1 MSNQIEHRHLRYF
14 LAVAEELHFRKAAEK
29 LFISQ
34 PGLSR
39 QIKQMEQDLGVTLFE
54 RNNRR
59 VALTKTGDYLQKE
72 LQINLKNLEDIL
84 AHSKLIHHGK
94 EGHLTLG
101 FVGSAMLQIIPAI
114 LKQFNS
120 KFPKVMFKLEEMD
133 NQKQIEGLLSQEID
147 VGFVRLER
155 VPRSLEIHTVLK
167 ETFCLVLPKNHPVNK
182 RNFKNLSQFKD
193 SPFILFDPEYSASY
207 YEKVMQIFDGCG
219 FAPIISHNTI
229 HASSI
234 YKLVENNLGVSI
246 VPKSLQFGYDM
257 NVKFIELDAIPQR
270 AFLSIAWSKNN
281 RNPMLQNILR
291 LINPP
296 IEPLLKN
303 VRAAKNIT

>member
-1 MSNQIEHRHLRYF
+1 
-14 LAVAEELHFRKAAEK
+14 
-29 LFISQ
+29 
-34 PGLSR
+34 
-39 QIKQMEQDLGVTLFE
+39 MEQDLGVTLFE

-281 RNPMLQNILR
+281 RNPMLQNILQ

-303 VRAAKNIT
+303 VRAAKI

>member
-207 YEKVMQIFDGCG
+207 YEKVMQIFDGFG

-281 RNPMLQNILR
+281 RNPMLQNILQ

-303 VRAAKNIT
+303 VRAAKI

>member
-193 SPFILFDPEYSASY
+193 SPFILFDPEYSTSY

-281 RNPMLQNILR
+281 RNPMLQNILQ

-303 VRAAKNIT
+303 VRAAKI

>member
-84 AHSKLIHHGK
+84 THSKLIHHGK

-147 VGFVRLER
+147 VCFVRLER

-207 YEKVMQIFDGCG
+207 YEKVMQIFVGCG

-303 VRAAKNIT
+303 VRAAKI

>member
-133 NQKQIEGLLSQEID
+133 NQKQIEGLLSHEID

-303 VRAAKNIT
+303 VRAAKI

>member
-84 AHSKLIHHGK
+84 THSKLIHHGK

-207 YEKVMQIFDGCG
+207 YEKVMQIFDSCG

-281 RNPMLQNILR
+281 RNPMLQNILQ

-303 VRAAKNIT
+303 VRAAKI

>member
-147 VGFVRLER
+147 VGFVRLEL

-182 RNFKNLSQFKD
+182 RNFKNLYQFKD

-281 RNPMLQNILR
+281 RNPMLQNILQ

-303 VRAAKNIT
+303 VRAAKI